1 MLKRILKEEE
11 GISNKVSLFVLK
23 LKNKISTDFGKNK
36 YNESLYKI
44 LPLVPNKTITVIND
58 SFDDLFDNEIIT
70 IEYNVGLPKTNQE
83 LVLYKK
89 KYQSEMK
96 MVGKKIIL
104 YLTLNEN
111 NKINWK
117 LHLSSLQ
124 HEVHHLFQTIK
135 KGKPLIDVANMG
147 DYNFYQNLLKS
158 EDESEKIIGY
168 TLYYAIK
175 AEKEAFSNGLY
186 REIMEQN
193 KETYNTSPI
202 KILQSNITYKNI
214 KYIDFYINNKKK
226 INSLKSKLLEL
237 HIDFNSYINIA
248 FNVVENYIK
257 SFSRIVYKA
266 KQDLSKLYNDT
277 LK

>member
-1 MLKRILKEEE
+1 MLRRILKEEQ

-44 LPLVPNKTITVIND
+44 LPLVSNKTITVINN
-58 SFDDLFDNEIIT
+58 SFDDLFENEIIT

-83 LVLYKK
+83 MVLYKK

-96 MVGKKIIL
+96 MAGKKIIL

-117 LHLSSLQ
+117 LHLLSLQ

-175 AEKEAFSNGLY
+175 AEKEALSNGLY

-214 KYIDFYINNKKK
+214 KYIDFYINNEKK
-226 INSLKSKLLEL
+226 INSLKPKLLEL
-237 HIDFNSYINIA
+237 NIDFNSYINITK
-248 FNVVENYIK
+248 NVVESYIK

>member
-1 MLKRILKEEE
+1 MLKRILKEEQ

-44 LPLVPNKTITVIND
+44 LPLVPNKTITVINN
-58 SFDDLFDNEIIT
+58 SFDDLFENEIIT

-83 LVLYKK
+83 MVLYKK

-96 MVGKKIIL
+96 MAGKKIIL

-135 KGKPLIDVANMG
+135 KGKPLIDVADMG

-214 KYIDFYINNKKK
+214 KYIDFYINNNKK

-237 HIDFNSYINIA
+237 NIDFNSYINIA

>member
-1 MLKRILKEEE
+1 MLKRILKEEQ

-44 LPLVPNKTITVIND
+44 LPLVPNKTITVINN
-58 SFDDLFDNEIIT
+58 SFDDLFENEIIT

-83 LVLYKK
+83 MVLYKK

-96 MVGKKIIL
+96 MTGKKIIL

-135 KGKPLIDVANMG
+135 KGKPLIDVADMG

-168 TLYYAIK
+168 TLYYVIK

-214 KYIDFYINNKKK
+214 KYIDFYINNNKK

-237 HIDFNSYINIA
+237 NIDFNSYINIA

-266 KQDLSKLYNDT
+266 KQGLSKLYNDT

>member
-1 MLKRILKEEE
+1 MLKRILKEEQ

-44 LPLVPNKTITVIND
+44 LPLVPNKTITVINN
-58 SFDDLFDNEIIT
+58 SFDDLFENEIIT

-83 LVLYKK
+83 MVLYKK

-96 MVGKKIIL
+96 MAGKKIIL

-135 KGKPLIDVANMG
+135 KGKPLIDVADMG

-202 KILQSNITYKNI
+202 KILQSNTTYKNI
-214 KYIDFYINNKKK
+214 KYIDFYINNNKK

-237 HIDFNSYINIA
+237 NIDFNSYINIA

>member
-1 MLKRILKEEE
+1 MLRRILKEEQ

-44 LPLVPNKTITVIND
+44 LPLVPNKTITVINN
-58 SFDDLFDNEIIT
+58 SFDDLFENEIIT

-83 LVLYKK
+83 MVLYKK

-96 MVGKKIIL
+96 MAGKKIIL

-135 KGKPLIDVANMG
+135 KDKPLIDVADMG

-226 INSLKSKLLEL
+226 INSLKFKLLEL
-237 HIDFNSYINIA
+237 NIDFNSYINIA